1 MQHQRHP
8 LNQRGGNGGG
18 GGGGGGGYDSVRALN
33 SISYSNS
40 IEDEKHDGDDDDDD
54 DDDSVVDSAIDGEE
68 YSDALSGGYGDDGDD
83 DDDEGDLDSEAREYY
98 NSGASELVT
107 TVRSVH
113 QFIHVL
119 MSFGGAL
126 FLSRV
131 VLPPFLY
138 LPPPRGHIARPC

>member
-1 MQHQRHP
+1 MMMQLQHHP
-8 LNQRGGNGGG
+8 LKQRGGN

-54 DDDSVVDSAIDGEE
+54 DDDDEDDESGVDGEE
-68 YSDALSGGYGDDGDD
+68 YSDALSGGYDD

-107 TVRSVH
+107 TVRSV
-113 QFIHVL
+113 QFT
-119 MSFGGAL
+119 S
-126 FLSRV
+126 
-131 VLPPFLY
+131 
-138 LPPPRGHIARPC
+138 